1 VHDGLIQAALEL
13 FIDRGFDATTIDDV
27 AARADVSRRTFFRYF
42 QSKEDCVLAWA
53 DQICAEILRGLE
65 QRPAREPPWLAF
77 RAVAVE
83 VLAVY
88 QRDRDHFYPLES
100 LIATT
105 PTIRAAR
112 RGRMGLFADAVAHA
126 FARRMG
132 LDVRRHVLP
141 RAIAHA
147 ANGVLTASVDTWL
160 ARGGKGSLVKLIDEA
175 FGAFEIS

>member
-1 VHDGLIQAALEL
+1 MAQVMWHRVPFVKECPFRGVVAVACGMSGLRARKRERVHDGLIQAALEL

-105 PTIRAAR
+105 PTIRAAKR
-112 RGRMGLFADAVAHA
+112 ERMGPFADVCASDV
-126 FARRMG
+126 ARRDG
-132 LDVRRHVLP
+132 
-141 RAIAHA
+141 
-147 ANGVLTASVDTWL
+147 SE
-160 ARGGKGSLVKLIDEA
+160 AR
-175 FGAFEIS
+175 